1 MPAEADQRANQVAL
15 LLATMAFAVPAI
27 GASDEAILQDT
38 LKSILVSFF
47 VISACLL
54 YCWPQR
60 HGVRP
65 LKVHVV
71 LCFSGVLLLH
81 ALGSMLWSHTY
92 LGGVEATR
100 WLVFSLIVLMGAN
113 VLTLDRTSA
122 IAWGMH
128 LGAFTASLWAAL
140 QFWFDFQWFAQ
151 GPNPASTFVNRN
163 FFAEFVVGS
172 LPFSVLLLTRLK
184 DKISVFLMAPSLG
197 FNVLAILMTG
207 TRSALLALFIV
218 TPLLLYTA
226 LRLRSAWR
234 SSGWHM
240 GHGLCLFAL
249 IVSTIVVLGS
259 IPTRNAKL
267 LSESAQTTA
276 IGRAFDRSTSLVK
289 RDEYQKGSFSM
300 RWAMWKATASMIA
313 ENPVRGVGA
322 GAWEVHIPT
331 YEVHGHALE
340 PDYYAHNE
348 FLQLVAEY
356 GSAGWLVL
364 LGLFSYLI
372 WSAYQ
377 TWGNRNA
384 GPQHETLLRTCAL
397 LSLLALFVVSC
408 AGFPWRLAATGSL
421 FALNLALLAASD
433 MRLPHKRVFSTLSLR
448 PLHMQLAFAT
458 TCLCALGAVYV
469 SLQAAAC
476 ESKLTQAIKISIQIR
491 NSGNP
496 HDQKWEPA
504 KALLLKLMREGIAI
518 NPHYRKLTP
527 IVADALASWGDW
539 GNAIW
544 IWESVLQSRPQ
555 LVGVMA
561 NIVRGYVQT
570 RNPLKAQD
578 MIERMRALRPD
589 SITAHSLEVLVWS
602 RHHRELEAAARATDL
617 LGAGLFDRDLV
628 QTAYHLGRKLNQPNL
643 ATLALKAGIRAWPE
657 RAVDGWLKLG
667 DLYASP
673 DFKDEDQA
681 IASYRMAFEL
691 SPPVYKP
698 AVRAAIPLEYQAGL
712 P

>member
-1 MPAEADQRANQVAL
+1 MPAEADKRAHQVAL

-92 LGGVEATR
+92 LGGVEAIR
-100 WLVFSLIVLMGAN
+100 WFVFSLLVLLGAN
-113 VLTLDRTSA
+113 VLTLNRTRA
-122 IAWGMH
+122 IAWGIH

-163 FFAEFVVGS
+163 FLAEFLVSS
-172 LPFSVLLLTRLK
+172 LPLSLLLLTRLK
-184 DKISVFLMAPSLG
+184 DKTSVFLMTTSVG

-207 TRSALLALFIV
+207 TRSALLALLIV
-218 TPLLLYTA
+218 TPLLLYA
-226 LRLRSAWR
+226 AVRLKGAWR
-234 SSGWHM
+234 SAGWRM
-240 GHGLCLFAL
+240 GHGLSVFAL
-249 IVSTIVVLGS
+249 LVATVVIMGS
-259 IPTRNAKL
+259 IPTQNVKL
-267 LSESAQTTA
+267 LSESPKATA
-276 IGRAFDRSTSLVK
+276 MGRAFDRSSSLVK
-289 RDEYQKGSFSM
+289 KEEYEKGSFSM
-300 RWAMWKATASMIA
+300 RWAMWTATAGMVRA
-313 ENPVRGVGA
+313 NPVAGVGA

-331 YEVHGHALE
+331 YQDPGHALE

-348 FLQLVAEY
+348 FLQLIAEY
-356 GSAGWLVL
+356 GAAGWLVL
-364 LGLFSYLI
+364 LGLLSYLI
-372 WSAYQ
+372 WSAYK
-377 TWGNRNA
+377 TWVNRNA
-384 GPQHETLLRTCAL
+384 GPQQEILLRTCAL

-408 AGFPWRLAATGSL
+408 AGFPWRLAATGYL
-421 FALNLALLAASD
+421 FAANLALLAASD
-433 MRLPHKRVFSTLSLR
+433 TRLAQKRVFSTRLLR
-448 PLHMQLAFAT
+448 PQHIQWAFFT
-458 TCLCALGAVYV
+458 MCLCALGAMYV
-469 SLQAAAC
+469 SFQAAAC

-504 KALLLKLMREGIAI
+504 KVLLLKLMREGVAI

-527 IVADALASWGDW
+527 IVADALAYWGDW
-539 GNAIW
+539 SNAIW

-555 LVGVMA
+555 LAGVMA

-570 RNPLKAQD
+570 GDPLKAQD
-578 MIERMRALRPD
+578 MIARMRALRPD
-589 SITAHSLEVLVWS
+589 SITAHSLEVLLWS
-602 RHHRELEAAARATDL
+602 RNERKLEAASRASVL
-617 LGAGLFDRDLV
+617 LHAGLFDRELV
-628 QTAYHLGRKLNQPNL
+628 QTAYQLGRQLKQPEL
-643 ATLALKAGIRAWPE
+643 VITALKAGIRAWPE

-667 DLYASP
+667 DFYLSQEL
-673 DFKDEDQA
+673 KDEDKA

-691 SPPVYKP
+691 SPLAYKP
-698 AVRAAIPLEYQAGL
+698 AVQAAIPVEYRDRL